1 MPKATE
7 TTLLECKGSLSSS
20 PLQFSAEHRSLPL
33 HATLIDYELLASI
46 HHPLGLQTALR
57 TLLILR
63 LFVLRLIWP
72 AHCHFRLLIRR
83 EVMYTIQIFFET
95 AVADQYLTYVIN
107 RQVGTGKSTLL
118 GNCRQGFYF
127 LVISKFQE
135 AEDLAQKFILTLI
148 KNNI

>member
-1 MPKATE
+1 MTRSMVSNKRPE

-33 HATLIDYELLASI
+33 HATLIDYELLASSSYQQSCASVT
-46 HHPLGLQTALR
+46 PLGLQTALR

-63 LFVLRLIWP
+63 LSVLRLIWP

-95 AVADQYLTYVIN
+95 AVANQYLTYVIN
-107 RQVGTGKSTLL
+107 RQVSQL
-118 GNCRQGFYF
+118 F
-127 LVISKFQE
+127 LVIVVKAS
-135 AEDLAQKFILTLI
+135 ISW
-148 KNNI
+148 